1 MNNLER
7 RIERLEEKLLAKHGP
22 RLIYIH
28 PNLGEGEEETPYQV
42 KVSSDLWA
50 YAMGGGPFT
59 EQEIYRLREEYSE
72 DRLRTDVLETLP
84 VGKYSD
90 GPTD

>member
-42 KVSSDLWA
+42 KVSSELWA

-59 EQEIYRLREEYSE
+59 EEEIRQLREEYAK
-72 DRLRTDVLETLP
+72 DDLV
-84 VGKYSD
+84 SD
-90 GPTD
+90 MIGG